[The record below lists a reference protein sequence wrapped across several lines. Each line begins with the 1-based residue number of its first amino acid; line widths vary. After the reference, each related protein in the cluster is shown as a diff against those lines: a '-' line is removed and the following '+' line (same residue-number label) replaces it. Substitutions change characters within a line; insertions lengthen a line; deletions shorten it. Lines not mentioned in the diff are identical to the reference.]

1 MKKRYL
7 LGALSLVLLGLGTS
21 ACSSQTDNSS
31 KQTTT
36 SKSKKSVEK
45 TDENSSESTS
55 KRSRKD
61 LSTGTNQ
68 ANNSNSNDGKA
79 YGGNFQDSKGY
90 IAIDNVTNVTVKGP
104 DGDDHYALVQG
115 TFSNNDKES
124 VDPTSFFSNHL
135 KVMEKVGKA
144 THDLVLVTTDIENEL
159 TPWENQIKEGRKKVE
174 PNMTDN
180 FVIVYKLDPANGA
193 KTNATHYVFEPY
205 DSKFGKSLTVK
216 VYESKTIKKSG
227 DKASS
232 NSHSDES
239 TDTNS
244 STDTSSDAD
253 VDTDD

>member
-1 MKKRYL
+1 ML
-7 LGALSLVLLGLGTS
+7 ALV
-21 ACSSQTDNSS
+21 

-36 SKSKKSVEK
+36 SKSKKSIEK

-61 LSTGTNQ
+61 LSTGANQ

-90 IAIDNVTNVTVKGP
+90 IAIGSVTNVTVKSSND
-104 DGDDHYALVQG
+104 DGHYALVKG
-115 TFSNNDKES
+115 IFTNNDKES

-159 TPWENQIKEGRKKVE
+159 TPWGNQIKEGRKKVE
-174 PNMTDN
+174 PNMTSN

-193 KTNATHYVFEPY
+193 KTNATHYVFEPH

-216 VYESKTIKKSG
+216 VYESKTIKKSS
-227 DKASS
+227 DSANS
-232 NSHSDES
+232 NSNSDES

-244 STDTSSDAD
+244 SADTSSDAD
-253 VDTDD
+253 TDD

>member
-7 LGALSLVLLGLGTS
+7 LGALGLVLLGLGTS
-21 ACSSQTDNSS
+21 ACSSQTNNSSS

-36 SKSKKSVEK
+36 SRSKKSVEK
-45 TDENSSESTS
+45 TDENSSEST
-55 KRSRKD
+55 KRSKKD
-61 LSTGTNQ
+61 LSTEADNQ

-90 IAIDNVTNVTVKGP
+90 IAINNVTNVTVKNSN
-104 DGDDHYALVQG
+104 DDEHYALVQG
-115 TFSNNDKES
+115 TFTNNAKES

-144 THDLVLVTTDIENEL
+144 TYDLVLVTTDIENEL
-159 TPWENQIKEGRKKVE
+159 TPWGNQIKEGRKKVE
-174 PNMTDN
+174 PNMTGN

-193 KTNATHYVFEPY
+193 KTNATHYVFDPY

-216 VYESKTIKKSG
+216 VYESKTIKKSS
-227 DKASS
+227 DNADS

-244 STDTSSDAD
+244 SADTSSDAD
-253 VDTDD
+253 TDD

>member
-7 LGALSLVLLGLGTS
+7 LGALGLVLLGLGTS
-21 ACSSQTDNSS
+21 ACSSQSDNSSS

-61 LSTGTNQ
+61 SSTGADNQ

-90 IAIDNVTNVTVKGP
+90 ISINNVTNVTVKGSN
-104 DGDDHYALVQG
+104 GDDHYALVQG
-115 TFSNNDKES
+115 TFTNNDKES

-144 THDLVLVTTDIENEL
+144 THELVLVTTDIENEL

-174 PNMTDN
+174 PNMTGN

-193 KTNATHYVFEPY
+193 KTNATHYVFDPY

-216 VYESKTIKKSG
+216 VYESKTIKKSNDNAG
-227 DKASS
+227 S

-244 STDTSSDAD
+244 SADAD
-253 VDTDD
+253 GDTDD

>member
-7 LGALSLVLLGLGTS
+7 LGALGLVLLGLGTS
-21 ACSSQTDNSS
+21 ACSSQTNNSS

-36 SKSKKSVEK
+36 SKSKKSIEK
-45 TDENSSESTS
+45 TDENSSEST
-55 KRSRKD
+55 KRSGKD
-61 LSTGTNQ
+61 LSTGADTQ

-90 IAIDNVTNVTVKGP
+90 IAIGSVTNVTVKSSND
-104 DGDDHYALVQG
+104 DGHYALVKG
-115 TFSNNDKES
+115 IFTNNDKES

-159 TPWENQIKEGRKKVE
+159 TPWGNQIKEGRKKVE
-174 PNMTDN
+174 PNMTSN

-193 KTNATHYVFEPY
+193 KTNATHYVFEPH

-216 VYESKTIKKSG
+216 VYESKTIKKSS
-227 DKASS
+227 DSANS
-232 NSHSDES
+232 NSNSDES

-244 STDTSSDAD
+244 SADTSSDAD
-253 VDTDD
+253 TDD

>member
-1 MKKRYL
+1 MKKRYI
-7 LGALSLVLLGLGTS
+7 LGALGLVLLGLGTS
-21 ACSSQTDNSS
+21 ACSRQNNDSS
-31 KQTTT
+31 SNQTT

-45 TDENSSESTS
+45 TDENSSESS
-55 KRSRKD
+55 KRSKKD
-61 LSTGTNQ
+61 LSTGSDNQ

-90 IAIDNVTNVTVKGP
+90 IAINNVTNVTVKGS
-104 DGDDHYALVQG
+104 GSDDHYALVQG
-115 TFSNNDKES
+115 TFTNNAKES

-135 KVMEKVGKA
+135 KVMEKIGNS

-159 TPWENQIKEGRKKVE
+159 VPWENQIKEGRKKVD
-174 PNMTDN
+174 PNMTGN

-193 KTNATHYVFEPY
+193 KTNATHYVFDPY

-216 VYESKTIKKSG
+216 VYESKTIKKSS
-227 DKASS
+227 DNAAS

-244 STDTSSDAD
+244 NSDTSSD
-253 VDTDD
+253 TDD

>member
-21 ACSSQTDNSS
+21 ACSSQSDNSSS

-45 TDENSSESTS
+45 TGESSSEST
-55 KRSRKD
+55 KRSKKD
-61 LSTGTNQ
+61 LSTAADNQ
-68 ANNSNSNDGKA
+68 ANNSNDGKA

-90 IAIDNVTNVTVKGP
+90 IAINNVTNVTVKGS
-104 DGDDHYALVQG
+104 DGDNHYALVQG
-115 TFSNNDKES
+115 TFTNNAKES

-144 THDLVLVTTDIENEL
+144 THDIVLVTTDIENEL
-159 TPWENQIKEGRKKVE
+159 TPWGNQIKEGRKKID
-174 PNMTDN
+174 PNMTGN

-193 KTNATHYVFEPY
+193 KTNATHYVFDPY

-227 DKASS
+227 NNAAS

-244 STDTSSDAD
+244 SADTSSDAD
-253 VDTDD
+253 TDD

>member
-1 MKKRYL
+1 M
-7 LGALSLVLLGLGTS
+7 GLGTS
-21 ACSSQTDNSS
+21 ACSSQTNNSI

-45 TDENSSESTS
+45 T
-55 KRSRKD
+55 
-61 LSTGTNQ
+61 
-68 ANNSNSNDGKA
+68 DGKA

-90 IAIDNVTNVTVKGP
+90 IAIENVTNVTVKGS

-124 VDPTSFFSNHL
+124 VAPTSFFSNHL

-174 PNMTDN
+174 PNMTGN
-180 FVIVYKLDPANGA
+180 FVIVYKLDLANGA

-205 DSKFGKSLTVK
+205 DSRFGKSLTVK
-216 VYESKTIKKSG
+216 VYESKTIKKSSDNAG
-227 DKASS
+227 S

-244 STDTSSDAD
+244 SADTSSDTD

>member
-1 MKKRYL
+1 MKKRYI

-21 ACSSQTDNSS
+21 ACSSQSGNSS

-45 TDENSSESTS
+45 TGESSSEST
-55 KRSRKD
+55 KRSKKD
-61 LSTGTNQ
+61 LSTAADNQ
-68 ANNSNSNDGKA
+68 ADNSNSNDGKA

-90 IAIDNVTNVTVKGP
+90 IAINNVTNVTVKGS

-115 TFSNNDKES
+115 TFTNNAKES

-144 THDLVLVTTDIENEL
+144 THDIVLVTTDIENEL
-159 TPWENQIKEGRKKVE
+159 TPWGNQIKEGRKKID
-174 PNMTDN
+174 PNMTGN

-193 KTNATHYVFEPY
+193 KANATHYVFDPY

-216 VYESKTIKKSG
+216 VYESKTIKKSS
-227 DKASS
+227 DNAAS
-232 NSHSDES
+232 NAHSDES

-244 STDTSSDAD
+244 NSDTSSD
-253 VDTDD
+253 TDD

>member
-7 LGALSLVLLGLGTS
+7 LGALGLVLLGLGTS
-21 ACSSQTDNSS
+21 ACSSQTNNSS

-36 SKSKKSVEK
+36 SKSKKSIEK
-45 TDENSSESTS
+45 TDENSSEST

-61 LSTGTNQ
+61 LSTGANQ

-90 IAIDNVTNVTVKGP
+90 IAIDNVTNVTVKGS

-174 PNMTDN
+174 PNMTGN

-193 KTNATHYVFEPY
+193 KTNATHYVFDPY

-216 VYESKTIKKSG
+216 VYESKTIKKSSDNAG
-227 DKASS
+227 S

-244 STDTSSDAD
+244 SADTSSDAD